1 MNKVV
6 LLAGVAC
13 LFATNVFAADFNP
26 YVSAKLKYVYSQNKE
41 KIKGVYLGEAF
52 KETGHL
58 NKGVFGGS
66 FAAGVSSPLEY
77 GAVRMELEYAQNAD
91 AKKGHG
97 DEKTTIETR
106 AGFVNAYYDFD
117 LNQSVPLTPYVGM
130 GLGWGHF
137 EVKDDEGPLK
147 KNGLAFNVGAGVSY
161 AMSKNLAL
169 DTGYRFVR
177 YAPIKKTYKDDEGM
191 LKVRT
196 QSRAHEIYAGLRYSF

>member
-1 MNKVV
+1 MNKIV

-26 YVSAKLKYVYSQNKE
+26 YVSAKLKYVYGQHKM
-41 KIKGVYLGEAF
+41 KMKGVYLDEPF
-52 KETGHL
+52 KESGHI
-58 NKGVFGGS
+58 NKGVLGGS
-66 FAAGVSSPLEY
+66 FAAGASLPLEY

-91 AKKGHG
+91 AKKGRR

-117 LNQSVPLTPYVGM
+117 LSQSVALTPYVGM

-137 EVKDDEGPLK
+137 EVKDDDGSLK
-147 KNGLAFNVGAGVSY
+147 KNGIAFNVGAGVSY
-161 AMSKNLAL
+161 AISENVAL